1 LNNDWNEKAI
11 DNTPVMQDK
20 YLILKK
26 EEKKE

>member
-20 YLILKK
+20 YLLLKK